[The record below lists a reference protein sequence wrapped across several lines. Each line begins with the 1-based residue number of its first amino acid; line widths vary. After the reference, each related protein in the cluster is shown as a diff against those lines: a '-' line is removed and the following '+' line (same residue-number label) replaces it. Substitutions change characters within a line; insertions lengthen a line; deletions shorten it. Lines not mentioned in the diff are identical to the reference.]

1 MNKFLLVLISLIPGL
16 TLASTGADNLD
27 LTQHWAG
34 YLAVGLF
41 VLAYAFVMTEEFT
54 HFRKSKPVILVAG
67 LIWGVIGWV
76 YASKGIPHAAEA
88 ALRHNFLEY
97 AELFLFLLVAMTYIE
112 AMREHLQILAFTRSC
127 S

>member
-1 MNKFLLVLISLIPGL
+1 MNKILIIIMLGLIPSL
-16 TLASTGADNLD
+16 TFASSDAVNLD
-27 LTQHWAG
+27 LTSHWAG
-34 YLAVGLF
+34 YLAVTLF
-41 VLAYAFVMTEEFT
+41 VIAYAFVMLEEFT

-67 LIWGVIGWV
+67 LIWGIIGWV

-112 AMREHLQILAFTRSC
+112 AMRERLVFE
-127 S
+127 